1 MPGFTARSAVGYT
14 PESKMP
20 LASSPVAM
28 SRVLSP
34 PARRASSDP
43 GVDDPPELRPAL
55 ARARREADQRDG
67 AAEPR
72 AGGRER
78 APGLG
83 APELVE
89 LGRGH
94 GGGPAERREVG
105 EQLLLLALDA
115 APRIDH
121 EQHPAQRGPLAEVGL
136 DQRLPRAP
144 LRLRAHR
151 EPVAGQVHQHDP
163 LVQREEVE
171 LPGPPRR
178 AARARQAAPAD
189 ERVDERRL
197 TDVRAAG
204 DRDLGRPGRR
214 PAASSARGAEE
225 AHRDDLTPPGG
236 PSAAPALRPLRCS
249 DAPRQTPARL
259 APR

>member
-1 MPGFTARSAVGYT
+1 
-14 PESKMP
+14 
-20 LASSPVAM
+20 
-28 SRVLSP
+28 
-34 PARRASSDP
+34 
-43 GVDDPPELRPAL
+43 
-55 ARARREADQRDG
+55 EADQRDG

-144 LRLRAHR
+144 RGPYASRVPVRCSPAPRAALLRCPHTNT
-151 EPVAGQVHQHDP
+151 
-163 LVQREEVE
+163 
-171 LPGPPRR
+171 R
-178 AARARQAAPAD
+178 AARAARKLGASRRRPPFIALPLSPPRASRASARDRGRGSPRAPGGCRSRGSPPPAGPRPAPA
-189 ERVDERRL
+189 
-197 TDVRAAG
+197 
-204 DRDLGRPGRR
+204 P
-214 PAASSARGAEE
+214 
-225 AHRDDLTPPGG
+225 
-236 PSAAPALRPLRCS
+236 
-249 DAPRQTPARL
+249 
-259 APR
+259 